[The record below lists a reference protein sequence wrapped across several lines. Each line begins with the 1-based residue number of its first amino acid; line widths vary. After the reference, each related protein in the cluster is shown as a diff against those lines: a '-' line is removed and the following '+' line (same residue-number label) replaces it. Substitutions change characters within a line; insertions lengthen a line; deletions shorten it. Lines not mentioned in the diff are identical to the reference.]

1 MIKKLFASLLA
12 IIVVFSTIDS
22 ASATSVI
29 QKGKDELLV
38 KTCYKPN
45 DIKKLIV
52 NVPVTTLWKQP
63 TTSRPVDRPSLT
75 SPTDLKTWT
84 TSMSIKQKEWLIG
97 KIDTQALYGQEVA
110 IIKRSGDWYQIAV
123 KDQYTPHN
131 QSGYPGWVP
140 KSHVTEANTNYEDCP
155 IAIVNAST
163 AKLYNE
169 PKLSDKY
176 HFMDISYTTILPVIK
191 EDKDWLQV
199 QTPAKGVKYL
209 RQQDAKIIKNYA
221 AIPKP
226 TRQDIVESAKKFL
239 GLPYLWAGTSGF
251 GFDCSGIM
259 HAVYKNHGILIP
271 RDSSAQAT
279 KGMAVTK
286 KDRQPGDLLF
296 FAYNKGKGKVYHVGM
311 YIGNGKML
319 HAPNSSKKVEIIPVD
334 IGIYKTNYAGARRY
348 LQ

>member
-1 MIKKLFASLLA
+1 MIKRLFSSFLA
-12 IIVVFSTIDS
+12 MIIVFTTIGSTT
-22 ASATSVI
+22 ATSFI
-29 QKGKDELLV
+29 QKSEEDSPAKS
-38 KTCYKPN
+38 CYKPS
-45 DIKKLIV
+45 KSKTHVV

-63 TTSRPVDRPSLT
+63 ATNRPVDKPSIT
-75 SPTDLKTWT
+75 SPMNLKKWT

-97 KIDTQALYGQEVA
+97 KVDTQALYGQEVA
-110 IIKRSGDWYQIAV
+110 ILKSGGDWYQIAV
-123 KDQYTPHN
+123 KDQYTPQN

-140 KSHVTEANTNYEDCP
+140 KSHIKEADTNYEDCP
-155 IAIVNAST
+155 IAIVDAPI
-163 AKLYNE
+163 AKLYTE

-176 HFMDISYTTILPVIK
+176 HFIDISYTTILPVIQQA
-191 EDKDWLQV
+191 EDWIQV
-199 QTPAKGVKYL
+199 QTPANGVKYL
-209 RQQDAKIIKNYA
+209 RQQDTKTIKSYA

-226 TRQDIVESAKKFL
+226 MRQDIVESAKKFL

-279 KGMAVTK
+279 KGMAVAK

-311 YIGNGKML
+311 YIGDGKML